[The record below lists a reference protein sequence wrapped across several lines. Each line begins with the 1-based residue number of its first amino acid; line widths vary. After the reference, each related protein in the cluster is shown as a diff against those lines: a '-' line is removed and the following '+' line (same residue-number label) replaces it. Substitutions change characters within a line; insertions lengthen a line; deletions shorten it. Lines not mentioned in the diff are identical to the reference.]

1 MKGDMSMHRRDF
13 NRTLSSLTGF
23 SVLGSTIARAQ
34 ESAPIAETQAGKV
47 RGVLQEGVNVFK
59 GIPYGAPTSGK
70 NRFMPAR
77 KPDPWTGVRD
87 ALSYGHS
94 APQGDGRTVGAG
106 VGPIG
111 EDCLVLNVWTRGL
124 NDGAKRPVMVW
135 IHGGGFNTLSG
146 SSPIYDGV
154 SLAKR
159 GDVVLLTLN
168 HRLNVFGFL
177 HLGDLAGDQFADS
190 GNVGMLDL
198 VHALAW
204 VRDNITHFGGD
215 PNNVTIFGESGGG
228 RKVSTLLAM
237 PPAKGLFHRAIIESG
252 PGVELQPRDLATEI
266 AVSVLNELDLPVS
279 QISRI
284 QDLPMEKV
292 LAAYS
297 IVEGRLDAQSRDK
310 GVIQQHG
317 LVPTVGVSALPTN
330 PFDPVAPEISANI
343 PLLIGTN
350 KHEMALF
357 TRNDPKIYNRTL
369 TEDELK
375 ARVKELTGP
384 AADHVLDVYN
394 KAYPGSHP
402 SVRYILIETD
412 RIYRFNSIVVAE
424 RKAAQRKASTY
435 MYLFAWET
443 PPDPKM
449 LAHHALEISFAFDNT
464 TRAPGPSGGGAK
476 PAALADK
483 MSEAWIAFARTGN
496 PNTPKLPQ
504 WPVYTAQARS
514 TMVFNDECRVQNDP
528 GGAERHLWATT

>member
-1 MKGDMSMHRRDF
+1 
-13 NRTLSSLTGF
+13 
-23 SVLGSTIARAQ
+23 
-34 ESAPIAETQAGKV
+34 
-47 RGVLQEGVNVFK
+47 
-59 GIPYGAPTSGK
+59 
-70 NRFMPAR
+70 
-77 KPDPWTGVRD
+77 
-87 ALSYGHS
+87 
-94 APQGDGRTVGAG
+94 
-106 VGPIG
+106 
-111 EDCLVLNVWTRGL
+111 
-124 NDGAKRPVMVW
+124 
-135 IHGGGFNTLSG
+135 
-146 SSPIYDGV
+146 
-154 SLAKR
+154 
-159 GDVVLLTLN
+159 
-168 HRLNVFGFL
+168 
-177 HLGDLAGDQFADS
+177 
-190 GNVGMLDL
+190 
-198 VHALAW
+198 
-204 VRDNITHFGGD
+204 
-215 PNNVTIFGESGGG
+215 
-228 RKVSTLLAM
+228 
-237 PPAKGLFHRAIIESG
+237 
-252 PGVELQPRDLATEI
+252 
-266 AVSVLNELDLPVS
+266 
-279 QISRI
+279 
-284 QDLPMEKV
+284 
-292 LAAYS
+292 
-297 IVEGRLDAQSRDK
+297 
-310 GVIQQHG
+310 
-317 LVPTVGVSALPTN
+317 LPTN

-402 SVRYILIETD
+402 AVRYILIETD

-464 TRAPGPSGGGAK
+464 TRASGPSGGGAK